1 MIHLAN
7 FSDAWAPS
15 LLKKYSTPSSLQT
28 SLQISTP
35 SSISTTTTSTSA
47 IFLGPQQLGT
57 FEVLALEES
66 IISQRNVALI
76 DCSSSSDD
84 DTAPSYI
91 PFENAWDWQKEI
103 LEGHVQRLTK
113 SSSSEDDDSSNS
125 QFLPSTNG
133 DDSVKNVI
141 GVDTVIMLQHEP
153 VYTLG
158 TGSDEKFIVGK
169 KGESSVPIVR
179 MDRGGEV
186 TYHGPGQLTVYP
198 VLDLRGYQQDIHW
211 YMRALEE
218 SIILALSRV
227 GLDRA
232 ERQEDVTGVWV
243 DNCKIAACGV
253 KVKRWITMHG
263 LAVNVED
270 SSLDNFEGIV
280 PCGLEG
286 RRVGCINQFLDEPIT
301 VSEFAQVMKGAFEE
315 VFEVRLQS
323 IEDSRSS
330 HKRRLLSQF

>member
-1 MIHLAN
+1 MISLLLISYHLLHLTS

-15 LLKKYSTPSSLQT
+15 LSKKHSVPSSQR
-28 SLQISTP
+28 SPPSTR
-35 SSISTTTTSTSA
+35 ISTTISSSSA
-47 IFLGPQQLGT
+47 LLLGPQQLGS
-57 FEVLALEES
+57 FEVLALGDS
-66 IISQRNVALI
+66 IISRRSVALI
-76 DCSSSSDD
+76 DYSSAD
-84 DTAPSYI
+84 DTPFI
-91 PFENAWDWQKEI
+91 PFETAWDWQKDI
-103 LEGHVQRLTK
+103 LEGHVQRLK
-113 SSSSEDDDSSNS
+113 NSEDDSSSSQFLSPSDDS
-125 QFLPSTNG
+125 TNA
-133 DDSVKNVI
+133 N

-158 TGSDEKFIVGK
+158 TGSDESFILGQEE
-169 KGESSVPIVR
+169 ESSVPTVR

-218 SIILALSRV
+218 TILLALSKV

-243 DNCKIAACGV
+243 DNYKVAACGV

-263 LAVNVED
+263 LAVNVEE
-270 SSLDNFEGIV
+270 SSLENFKGIV

-286 RRVGCINQFLDEPIT
+286 RRVGCINQFLDEPIS
-301 VSEFAQVMKGAFEE
+301 VSQFAQVMKGALEE
-315 VFEVRLQS
+315 VFELRLQS
-323 IEDSRSS
+323 IEDSR
-330 HKRRLLSQF
+330 LS